1 MPLVNPDFRMI
12 FEHAPIGIAVV
23 DAELRYLDANAA
35 YCQMLGYTKEEL
47 LERRVPDVTHPEDR
61 QRDVEFSQPLQA
73 GLLPRYRAH
82 KRYVHKSG
90 RTVWGEMTALALR
103 DEGGVSYTFSIVKDI
118 SERMDLQGLLPI
130 CSSCKKVRDDKGYW
144 NQVDVYLREHA
155 GIDVNVG
162 RCPECARKQA
172 GEGNFL
178 P

>member
-35 YCQMLGYTKEEL
+35 YCQMLGYSKQEL
-47 LERRVPDVTHPEDR
+47 LERRVPDVTHEADR
-61 QRDVEFSQPLQA
+61 QRDVEFAQPLQA
-73 GLLPRYRAH
+73 GLIPRYRAE
-82 KRYVHKSG
+82 KRYRHKSG
-90 RTVWGEMTALALR
+90 KTVWGEMTALTLR
-103 DEGGVSYTFSIVKDI
+103 DESGLLYSFSIVKDVT
-118 SERMDLQGLLPI
+118 ERQDLRGLLPL

-144 NQVDVYLREHA
+144 SQVDTYLREHV
-155 GIDVNVG
+155 GLDVSVG
-162 RCPECARKQA
+162 RCPECARKAA